1 MSPSSRSSQSPPAE
15 IGVDA
20 VSDPDAGAD
29 PGTDDPALW
38 SVIAPVRREIRMAMA
53 LAVVGGIAWIAS
65 ILLILPIA
73 RELTDDSPD
82 TGRLWWLVAAG
93 LAAVLLAFLSRS
105 FSFRASHLGA
115 FRLEQLLRTELTDHL
130 AEVPLGY
137 VVTEGS
143 GTLKKIV
150 LDDVRSLH
158 AFVADSTPL
167 FARAIAAPLLGL
179 VAMFVLD
186 WRLALLSLAIVP
198 LGMVAMFFAFR
209 DYEDGRREVD
219 AANERMN
226 TIVNEY
232 VQGMHVVR
240 LFDDGSESYRRY
252 RTALDETTR
261 TLKEWNEKSQ
271 GGVYV
276 ARTLFAALPTV
287 LILLAVGIP
296 MYRSGRVDFPMLAT
310 FLALG
315 PTVIESV
322 LPLVWLQ
329 QPIVRASASVKRIE
343 RLRAVDRQPR
353 PESGR
358 APVDGSVE
366 FRDVSFRY
374 DGRADDALSGVS
386 ITMEEGTVTALVGRS
401 GAGKSTVAQLIPRF
415 WDADAGAVLVGGVD
429 VREMTPEQLMGSVS
443 FVFQSPFLLDDTI
456 AGNIRLGDP
465 DATDAEVEAAARAA
479 QAHEFIVAD
488 LPDGYDSIVGERG
501 SSLSGGQR
509 QRITIARAILQ
520 DNPIIVLDEA
530 TAFADPDNEFK
541 IHEAL
546 AELARGK
553 TLIVVAHR
561 LSTITDA
568 HQIVVLDE
576 GCVVECG
583 RHTDLVAQE
592 GRYARMWSQFHDAQE
607 WRLRS
612 ARGDVLDEV
621 GAEAST

>member
-1 MSPSSRSSQSPPAE
+1 MSPSSRSSQSPRAE

-82 TGRLWWLVAAG
+82 TERLWWLVAAG

-479 QAHEFIVAD
+479 QAHEFIVTD

-553 TLIVVAHR
+553 TLVVVAHR

-576 GCVVECG
+576 GRVVECG